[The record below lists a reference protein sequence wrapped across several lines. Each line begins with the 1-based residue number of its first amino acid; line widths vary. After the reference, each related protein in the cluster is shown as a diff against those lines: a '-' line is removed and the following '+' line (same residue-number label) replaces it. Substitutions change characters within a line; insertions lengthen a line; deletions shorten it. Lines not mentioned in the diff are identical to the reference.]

1 MATTKFDPYR
11 KTGGTIEL
19 VRDSK
24 TGAYSTKTVGFADLP
39 VFNLPKL
46 GIVEVTD
53 DAATTKKKADEA
65 LKTQTSAA
73 FQSGGGG
80 GGGGEDR
87 NRFLLPVDDGAEKT
101 SKLLTSTFDV
111 MKEDETAAD
120 RGIGIKTPEIKTPE
134 VFMGEFAGTGPD
146 RGADDEGVFVGD
158 ESAVELGEMRTTTP
172 STDTSKVP
180 SRNDLTNIQRR
191 QLAKD
196 RNINIGGVT
205 YTASQID
212 KATIDRGAAF
222 PDDPFGEFGAQVGTT
237 PILGEFAGTGPDR
250 GNQTLGISADP
261 TGATA
266 VTQSQGPFDPRFRD
280 QAVSL
285 GISAEPSDTK
295 LAKEADFASGIPEK
309 RNIFEKAIDS
319 FKDGSASLKIA
330 QTGLMIGGQIL
341 NQIGDAVLGVTAV
354 DKRRR
359 ELDSA
364 AAKSLG
370 FKTRGE
376 LGASVDPGRIAFS
389 PADHVLGG
397 KNRDSA
403 LGNLSESGAKRI
415 QTRMTVGQARV
426 DKKYGANSKQAQD
439 FREKTKTFQRQMNEF
454 NTEKEKKRKEKA
466 QNPNLR
472 SGAGKEGGGTSGGKI
487 VCTMMN
493 ESYGF
498 GSFRNKIWL
507 RQSKNL
513 APEYQ
518 KGYHRI
524 FLPLVK
530 YAKQKGTTN
539 KIIKNILEHIAIH
552 RTIDIRQEE
561 RNKIHLIGRIYRKIL
576 EPICYWAGK
585 K

>member
-46 GIVEVTD
+46 GIVEVTE

-65 LKTQTSAA
+65 LKTQTSEA
-73 FQSGGGG
+73 FQSASGGGG
-80 GGGGEDR
+80 GGEGPNE
-87 NRFLLPVDDGAEKT
+87 FLLPVDRDDGKKFSDAITKT
-101 SKLLTSTFDV
+101 AI
-111 MKEDETAAD
+111 ENQEAQEEAA
-120 RGIGIKTPEIKTPE
+120 GIGIEPIKTSEIKAPE
-134 VFMGEFAGTGPD
+134 VFMGEFAGEGPD
-146 RGADDEGVFVGD
+146 RGDEEKNVTDVTVKNYEDAILRGQVGVKFVEKDKFGDALFKFEPKGIETARGRKPVEGVRTS
-158 ESAVELGEMRTTTP
+158 EREALGFETP
-172 STDTSKVP
+172 FKQPETQTQTRS
-180 SRNDLTNIQRR
+180 DLPAPQ
-191 QLAKD
+191 D
-196 RNINIGGVT
+196 R
-205 YTASQID
+205 
-212 KATIDRGAAF
+212 
-222 PDDPFGEFGAQVGTT
+222 
-237 PILGEFAGTGPDR
+237 
-250 GNQTLGISADP
+250 TLGISADP
-261 TGATA
+261 TTFGKGVATD
-266 VTQSQGPFDPRFRD
+266 TQAEQE
-280 QAVSL
+280 AAAL
-285 GISAEPSDTK
+285 GIQAPGVAFARPRAGTIDQMAADAQ
-295 LAKEADFASGIPEK
+295 AKKVKNISEVIKDFTD
-309 RNIFEKAIDS
+309 NNT
-319 FKDGSASLKIA
+319 SLKIA
-330 QTGLMIGGQIL
+330 RTGLMLSGQIL
-341 NQIGDAVLGVTAV
+341 NQVGDAILGVTAV

-376 LGASVDPGRIAFS
+376 LGASTDPGRIAMS

-403 LGNLSESGAKRI
+403 LGNLSEAGAKRI
-415 QTRMTVGQARV
+415 QTRMTTGISRV
-426 DKKYGANSKQAQD
+426 EKRYGKNSKQAQD

-472 SGAGKEGGGTSGGKI
+472 SGAGKEGGGTSRGKI

-530 YAKQKGTTN
+530 YAKQKGITN

>member
-1 MATTKFDPYR
+1 MAKTTSYDPKR
-11 KTGGTIEL
+11 LLGGTIEL
-19 VRDSK
+19 VRDPK
-24 TGAYSTKTVGFADLP
+24 TGAYSTKTVGFSNAPAITLP
-39 VFNLPKL
+39 QL
-46 GIVEVTD
+46 GVTEVAD
-53 DAATTKKKADEA
+53 DAEETKKEADKALQA
-65 LKTQTSAA
+65 QTSAA

-80 GGGGEDR
+80 GEP
-87 NRFLLPVDDGAEKT
+87 NRFLLPVDDDDGKKFSDLITQTSIENQEAQEK
-101 SKLLTSTFDV
+101 
-111 MKEDETAAD
+111 AA
-120 RGIGIKTPEIKTPE
+120 GIGVEPIKTPEIKTSTTIQDSMPRE
-134 VFMGEFAGTGPD
+134 RKTT
-146 RGADDEGVFVGD
+146 DDDIFVGD
-158 ESAVELGEMRTTTP
+158 EMAFDQRTTKV
-172 STDTSKVP
+172 DTSKVP

-222 PDDPFGEFGAQVGTT
+222 PDDRFGEFGATVGTT
-237 PILGEFAGTGPDR
+237 PIAGEFAGTGPDR
-250 GNQTLGISADP
+250 GDQTLGIRADP
-261 TGATA
+261 TAATGAAA
-266 VTQSQGPFDPRFRD
+266 VTQSQGPFAPRFRD
-280 QAVSL
+280 QAASL
-285 GISAEPSDTK
+285 GISRDPSAAELGEMETT
-295 LAKEADFASGIPEK
+295 EK

-319 FKDGSASLKIA
+319 FTDGSASLKIA
-330 QTGLMIGGQIL
+330 KTGLMMGGKIL
-341 NQIGDAVLGVTAV
+341 GAVGDAILGVTDV
-354 DKRRR
+354 DRRRR
-359 ELDSA
+359 ELDTA

-376 LGASVDPGRIAFS
+376 LGASTDPGRIAFS

-397 KNRDSA
+397 KNRDAA

-415 QTRMTVGQARV
+415 QRRMTTGLASVEKRYGKDSKRV
-426 DKKYGANSKQAQD
+426 RDYK
-439 FREKTKTFQRQMNEF
+439 EKTRTFQRQMNEF

-507 RQSKNL
+507 RHSKNL

-518 KGYHRI
+518 KGYHKI
-524 FLPLVK
+524 FLPLVN
-530 YAKQKGTTN
+530 YSKQKGITN

-561 RNKIHLIGRIYRKIL
+561 RNKIHLIGRVYRKIL

>member
-46 GIVEVTD
+46 GIVEVSD
-53 DAATTKKKADEA
+53 DAEETKKEADKALQE
-65 LKTQTSAA
+65 QTSAA

-80 GGGGEDR
+80 GGEGPNE
-87 NRFLLPVDDGAEKT
+87 FLLPVDRDDDAEKT
-101 SKLLTSTFDV
+101 SKLLTSTFDA

-120 RGIGIKTPEIKTPE
+120 KSIDIKSPEIKTPFTIQDSMPRE
-134 VFMGEFAGTGPD
+134 RKDVTDVTVKNYEDAIL
-146 RGADDEGVFVGD
+146 RGQVGVKFVEKDKFGDALFKFQPKGIETARGRKPVEGVRTS
-158 ESAVELGEMRTTTP
+158 EREALGFETP
-172 STDTSKVP
+172 FKQPETQTQTRS
-180 SRNDLTNIQRR
+180 DLPAPQ
-191 QLAKD
+191 D
-196 RNINIGGVT
+196 R
-205 YTASQID
+205 
-212 KATIDRGAAF
+212 
-222 PDDPFGEFGAQVGTT
+222 
-237 PILGEFAGTGPDR
+237 
-250 GNQTLGISADP
+250 TLGISADP
-261 TGATA
+261 TTFGKGVATD
-266 VTQSQGPFDPRFRD
+266 TQAEQE
-280 QAVSL
+280 AAAL
-285 GISAEPSDTK
+285 GIQAPGVAFARPRAGTIDQMAADAQ
-295 LAKEADFASGIPEK
+295 AKKVKNISEVIKDFTD
-309 RNIFEKAIDS
+309 NNT
-319 FKDGSASLKIA
+319 SLKIA
-330 QTGLMIGGQIL
+330 RTGLMLSGQIL
-341 NQIGDAVLGVTAV
+341 NQVGDAILGVTAV

-376 LGASVDPGRIAFS
+376 LGASTDPGRIAMS

-403 LGNLSESGAKRI
+403 LGNLSEAGAKRI
-415 QTRMTVGQARV
+415 QTRMTTGISRV
-426 DKKYGANSKQAQD
+426 EKRYGKNSKQAQD

-472 SGAGKEGGGTSGGKI
+472 SGAGKEGGGTSRGKI

-530 YAKQKGTTN
+530 YAKQKGITN

>member
-46 GIVEVTD
+46 GIVEVTE

-65 LKTQTSAA
+65 LKTQTSEA
-73 FQSGGGG
+73 FQSASGGGG
-80 GGGGEDR
+80 GGEGPNE
-87 NRFLLPVDDGAEKT
+87 FLLPVDRDDGKKFSDAITKT
-101 SKLLTSTFDV
+101 AI
-111 MKEDETAAD
+111 ENQEAQEEAA
-120 RGIGIKTPEIKTPE
+120 GIGIEPIKTSEIKAPE
-134 VFMGEFAGTGPD
+134 VFMGEFAGEGPD
-146 RGADDEGVFVGD
+146 RGDEEKNVTDVTVKNYEDAILRGQVGVKFVEKDKFGDALFKFQPKGIETARGRKPVEGVRTS
-158 ESAVELGEMRTTTP
+158 EREALGFETP
-172 STDTSKVP
+172 FKQPETQTQTRS
-180 SRNDLTNIQRR
+180 DLPAPQ
-191 QLAKD
+191 D
-196 RNINIGGVT
+196 R
-205 YTASQID
+205 
-212 KATIDRGAAF
+212 
-222 PDDPFGEFGAQVGTT
+222 
-237 PILGEFAGTGPDR
+237 
-250 GNQTLGISADP
+250 TLGISADP
-261 TGATA
+261 TTFGKGVATD
-266 VTQSQGPFDPRFRD
+266 TQAEQE
-280 QAVSL
+280 AAAL
-285 GISAEPSDTK
+285 GIQAPGVAFARPRAGTIDQMAADAQ
-295 LAKEADFASGIPEK
+295 AKKVKNISEVIKDFTD
-309 RNIFEKAIDS
+309 NNT
-319 FKDGSASLKIA
+319 SLKIA
-330 QTGLMIGGQIL
+330 RTGLMLSGQIL
-341 NQIGDAVLGVTAV
+341 NQVGDAILGVTAV

-376 LGASVDPGRIAFS
+376 LGASTDPGRIAMS

-403 LGNLSESGAKRI
+403 LGNLSEAGAKRI
-415 QTRMTVGQARV
+415 QTRMTTGISRV
-426 DKKYGANSKQAQD
+426 EKRYGKNSKQAQD

-472 SGAGKEGGGTSGGKI
+472 SGAGKEGGGTSRGKI

-530 YAKQKGTTN
+530 YAKQKGITN

>member
-46 GIVEVTD
+46 GIVEVSD
-53 DAATTKKKADEA
+53 DAEETKKEADKALQE
-65 LKTQTSAA
+65 QTSAA

-80 GGGGEDR
+80 GGEGP
-87 NRFLLPVDDGAEKT
+87 NKFLLPVDRDDGRKT
-101 SKLLTSTFDV
+101 SDLLTSTFDA

-120 RGIGIKTPEIKTPE
+120 RDIGIEPIKTSEIKAPE
-134 VFMGEFAGTGPD
+134 VFMGEFAGEGPD
-146 RGADDEGVFVGD
+146 RGDEEKNVTDVTVKNYEDAILRGQVGVKFVEKDKFGDALFKFEPKGIETARGRKPVEGVRTS
-158 ESAVELGEMRTTTP
+158 EREALGFETP
-172 STDTSKVP
+172 FKQPETQTQTRS
-180 SRNDLTNIQRR
+180 DLPAPQ
-191 QLAKD
+191 D
-196 RNINIGGVT
+196 R
-205 YTASQID
+205 
-212 KATIDRGAAF
+212 
-222 PDDPFGEFGAQVGTT
+222 
-237 PILGEFAGTGPDR
+237 
-250 GNQTLGISADP
+250 TLGISADP
-261 TGATA
+261 TTFGKGVATD
-266 VTQSQGPFDPRFRD
+266 TQAEQE
-280 QAVSL
+280 AAAL
-285 GISAEPSDTK
+285 GIQAPGVAFARPRAGTIDQMAADAQ
-295 LAKEADFASGIPEK
+295 AKKVKNISEVIKDFTD
-309 RNIFEKAIDS
+309 NNT
-319 FKDGSASLKIA
+319 SLKIA
-330 QTGLMIGGQIL
+330 RTGLMLSGQIL
-341 NQIGDAVLGVTAV
+341 NQVGDAILGVTAV

-376 LGASVDPGRIAFS
+376 LGASTDPGRIAMS

-403 LGNLSESGAKRI
+403 LGNLSEAGAKRI
-415 QTRMTVGQARV
+415 QTRMTTGISRV
-426 DKKYGANSKQAQD
+426 EKRYGKNSKQAQD

-454 NTEKEKKRKEKA
+454 NTGKEKA

-472 SGAGKEGGGTSGGKI
+472 SGAGKEGGGTSRGKI

-530 YAKQKGTTN
+530 YAKQKGITN